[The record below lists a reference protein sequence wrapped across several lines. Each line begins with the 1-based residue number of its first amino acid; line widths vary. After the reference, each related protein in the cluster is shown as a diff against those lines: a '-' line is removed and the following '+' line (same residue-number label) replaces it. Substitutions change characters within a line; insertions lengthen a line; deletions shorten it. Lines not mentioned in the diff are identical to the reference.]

1 MMGFKS
7 AFQQEM
13 RDYLTVRKHAVSP
26 GTYRCDCATLRSFD
40 CYLVANGAD
49 GKEIGSAAVH
59 GWMQSLCPSYA
70 RSTFVGKVS
79 SLRKFLEYLRY
90 SGFTVF
96 LPRCPK
102 LVDTYSP
109 YIFSDAELEKI
120 FRAADSIRPAASARP
135 YMHLEIPMLLR
146 LLYCCGLRLGEAL
159 ALQVKDVHF
168 QDGTILIR
176 NAKNKKQRIVPVD
189 WALAGMLGK
198 YCLAMDLACDPENC
212 LFPGRSPGKPLSKHT
227 AWRRFRRILEET
239 GIYTEQEAHTRG
251 QCLHCFRH
259 LFAIRSFAQAER
271 NGRPV
276 DDSVPYLSIYLG
288 HDDMNGTEKYLKFS
302 SDMFPEYNAMF
313 ESYAGEA
320 FSEVSY
326 GE

>member
-1 MMGFKS
+1 MTDFKS

-13 RDYLTVRKHAVSP
+13 TDYLAVRKHAVSP
-26 GTYRCDCATLRSFD
+26 GTYGCDCATLRSFD
-40 CYLVANGAD
+40 CYLAANGTD
-49 GKEIGSAAVH
+49 GKEIGIAAVH

-90 SGFTVF
+90 SGFAVF

-102 LVDTYSP
+102 LDDAYLP
-109 YIFSDAELEKI
+109 YIFSDTELEKI
-120 FRAADSIRPAASARP
+120 FRAADSIRPAAPARP
-135 YMHLEIPMLLR
+135 YIHLELPMLLR

-159 ALQVKDVHF
+159 ALQVKDIHF
-168 QDGTILIR
+168 KDGTILIR

-198 YCLAMDLACDPENC
+198 YCLAMGLAGGPEDF
-212 LFPGRSPGKPLSKHT
+212 LFPGRSPGKPLSKNT

-239 GIYTEQEAHTRG
+239 GIYTKPEAHTRG

-326 GE
+326 EE